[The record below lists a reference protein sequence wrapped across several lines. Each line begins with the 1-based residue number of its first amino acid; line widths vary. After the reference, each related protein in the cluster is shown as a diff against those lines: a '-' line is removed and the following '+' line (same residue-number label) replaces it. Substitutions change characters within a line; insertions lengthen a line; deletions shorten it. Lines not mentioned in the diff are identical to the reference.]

1 MLWLHLQPEEAPS
14 LPDFSE
20 QRRRALELP
29 RLVAISATKALFPPY
44 LHRLLNANLG
54 LCWKLVISD
63 CVTQQ
68 QLFRIYQDSFSQSWF
83 AVSILN
89 QFVMN

>member
-63 CVTQQ
+63 CVYNSSCSEYTRILLAKVGLQF
-68 QLFRIYQDSFSQSWF
+68 LF
-83 AVSILN
+83 
-89 QFVMN
+89 